1 MVPWSAL
8 AMRVTRFFLAI
19 LLTTGAA
26 VGATGRMSFA
36 QTVAATESAAA
47 PRFESGVRG
56 AIVEGQ
62 IGTSRAGDALMF
74 ELGAETAGLRSLKD
88 RRWILL
94 WDVRAAGRGGY
105 LANQHPYLFLIGAR
119 EVAWAEGGYRF
130 RAAGRFSPY
139 LGARLGNE
147 GHVMVHPSLALSAF
161 DTINDV
167 DRVGGTALAGSAR
180 IDFGASLLDDRRSLL
195 LVAFV
200 QEELRSALVNTPAQA
215 FTEGGLGARLDV
227 ASGTTL
233 QVEGLFGLTPT
244 RRNSY
249 LGFTDR
255 TTRVAG
261 TASVRKTFR
270 NGMWIAAS
278 MSLER
283 DSDHVVYDSGGAI
296 YDSKDAP
303 RFDLAILY
311 GVPLGRRK

>member
-1 MVPWSAL
+1 
-8 AMRVTRFFLAI
+8 MRVTRFFLAI

-26 VGATGRMSFA
+26 GGATGATGRMAFA

-47 PRFESGVRG
+47 PRFESGVLG

-74 ELGAETAGLRSLKD
+74 EIGGQIAGLRTLRD
-88 RRWILL
+88 GRWILL

-105 LANQHPYLFLIGAR
+105 LANQLPYLFLIGAR

-130 RAAGRFSPY
+130 GASGRLSPY

-147 GHVMVHPSLALSAF
+147 GHVMVHPGLALSAF
-161 DTINDV
+161 DTVNDV

-180 IDFGASLLDDRRSLL
+180 IDFGASFLDDRRSFL

-200 QEELRSALVNTPAQA
+200 QEDLRSALVNTPAQA
-215 FTEGGLGARLDV
+215 FTEGGLGVRLDV
-227 ASGTTL
+227 ASGTTVE
-233 QVEGLFGLTPT
+233 VEGLFGLTPA

-261 TASVRKTFR
+261 MANARKMFR

-278 MSLER
+278 ISLER
-283 DSDHVVYDSGGAI
+283 DGDHVVYDNGGAI